1 MSRTPAVDP
10 DAASDADR
18 VDRLNDALTRIYYA
32 AKRGYGAD
40 LSHRA
45 IRVLQ
50 LTAMAAAAPCVH
62 DVARG
67 LGMAV
72 SSASEL
78 LKRMERKGLIERRRM
93 SSDER
98 VVEISLTPAGE
109 AALTEHTTLDPAKL
123 AAALADLTPAEQ
135 ETLTALVERLARTG

>member
-1 MSRTPAVDP
+1 MSPAADV
-10 DAASDADR
+10 DADR
-18 VDRLNDALTRIYYA
+18 VNRVHDALVRLNFIAR
-32 AKRGYGAD
+32 RGYGED

-45 IRVLQ
+45 VRVLQ
-50 LTAMAAAAPCVH
+50 LTAMTAPPPCVH

-98 VVEISLTPAGE
+98 VVEISLTPAGN
-109 AALTEHTTLDPAKL
+109 AALAEHTTLDQEKL
-123 AAALADLTPAEQ
+123 ADALTDLTPAER
-135 ETLTALVERLARTG
+135 ETLTALLERVARVG